1 MKTIVR
7 ATMFA
12 LFLLTFATLN
22 PTNAQ
27 TPGTSADGS
36 FKFSM
41 DNDYFKTMEF
51 RAFVEKDGSTTGSM
65 IFSGPETIPDQNVD
79 GDDNKEFSGRLAS
92 LDMEVDLD
100 TLVVDKNK
108 AVMSGTIRSCNIYE
122 YVGRRVLLTVED
134 NGDGTSTRALDK
146 FTWGF
151 YRTIERTWVPTDAE
165 QKEDKGAYLRWWATD
180 AERKDDIGYE
190 MPRQND
196 RVDTRTFPNTAYSLI
211 NIEYG
216 DGGLTVRP

>member
-7 ATMFA
+7 ATMIA
-12 LFLLTFATLN
+12 LFLLTFTTLD

-36 FKFSM
+36 FKFTM
-41 DNDYFKTMEF
+41 ENDYFKTVEF

-65 IFSGPETIPDQNVD
+65 IFSGPETIPNQNVD
-79 GDDNKEFSGRLAS
+79 GDDNKEFSGRLTS
-92 LDMEVDLD
+92 LDMDVDFD

-108 AVMSGTIRSCNIYE
+108 AVMSGTIRNCNVFE

-134 NGDGTSTRALDK
+134 NGDGTSTRLLDK

-165 QKEDKGAYLRWWATD
+165 QKDDKGAYLRWWATD
-180 AERKDDIGYE
+180 AERKDDVGYE
-190 MPRQND
+190 MPRQSD
-196 RVDTRTFPNTAYSLI
+196 KVDTRTFPNVAYSL
-211 NIEYG
+211 ETSQYG
-216 DGGLTVRP
+216 NGGLTVRP

>member
-12 LFLLTFATLN
+12 LFLLTFATLD

-79 GDDNKEFSGRLAS
+79 GDDNKEFSGRLSS

-100 TLVVDKNK
+100 TLVVEKNK
-108 AVMSGTIRSCNIYE
+108 AVMSGTVRGCNVYE
-122 YVGRRVLLTVED
+122 YIGRRVLLTVED
-134 NGDGTSTRALDK
+134 NGDPTNSRVPDK

-151 YRTIERTWVPTDAE
+151 YRTIERTWVPADAE
-165 QKEDKGAYLRWWATD
+165 QKEDSGAYLRWWATD
-180 AERKDDIGYE
+180 YERKDDIGYA
-190 MPRQND
+190 MPRQDNK
-196 RVDTRTFPNTAYSLI
+196 VTTQTFPTLAYTLTYI
-211 NIEYG
+211 GGG
-216 DGGLTVRP
+216 DLTVRP

>member
-1 MKTIVR
+1 MKTFVR

-12 LFLLTFATLN
+12 LFLLTFTTLN

-27 TPGTSADGS
+27 TPGTSADGG

-41 DNDYFKTMEF
+41 DNDYVKTVEF

-79 GDDNKEFSGRLAS
+79 GDDNKEFSGRLSS

-100 TLVVDKNK
+100 TLVVEKNK
-108 AVMSGTIRSCNIYE
+108 AVMSGTVRSCNVYE

-134 NGDGTSTRALDK
+134 NGDGTSTRSLDK

-151 YRTIERTWVPTDAE
+151 YRTIERRWTPTDAE
-165 QKEDKGAYLRWWATD
+165 RKEDDGAYLRWWATD
-180 AERKDDIGYE
+180 AERKDDVGYE

-196 RVDTRTFPNTAYSLI
+196 KVDTRTFPTLAYSLI